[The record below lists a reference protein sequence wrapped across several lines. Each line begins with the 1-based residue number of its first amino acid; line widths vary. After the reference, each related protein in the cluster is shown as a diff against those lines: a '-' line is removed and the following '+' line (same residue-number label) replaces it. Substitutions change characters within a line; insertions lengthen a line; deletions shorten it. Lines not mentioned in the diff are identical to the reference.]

1 MQQRQSK
8 LRLKERF
15 GQMTGYMKSNK
26 PFSYTLALLLV
37 SLFFLGVKTY
47 QNVYNVLMNDDVINE
62 DAIKIEFHDK
72 NLEREVRNLLERPKD
87 DIYDVDVEK
96 ISILT
101 IQNVPVKD
109 IQDLK
114 YFKGLSKLTI
124 SSAKITDVSALKDIP
139 YLKELD
145 LSSNQIADVTPLG
158 QIKTLQRLTL
168 AGNYIRDMSPL
179 YSLKNLTELNL
190 SGNSIIG
197 VTSDI
202 TKLTNLKS
210 LNLSRNRITDN
221 SVFSGMPQ
229 LNILNLT
236 SNRIMVAKPLTGMDQ
251 LYEYSLES
259 NSLTT
264 IGDLGD
270 LPVLEKLSVASNCL
284 TDINF
289 ASKYPWLL
297 ELTISLNNISSLEPL
312 KNNTELQ
319 VLKMQYTDIK
329 DVSILEKLPQFNSIF
344 LDPEFDRSKIR
355 FLQGRFR
362 NGDLLTKQYLLNE
375 KYGFEETDE

>member
-1 MQQRQSK
+1 MQQKQSK

-15 GQMTGYMKSNK
+15 RQMTGYMKSNK

-37 SLFFLGVKTY
+37 SLFFLGVNTY

-62 DAIKIEFHDK
+62 DAVKIEFHDK

-158 QIKTLQRLTL
+158 QINTLQRLTL

-221 SVFSGMPQ
+221 SFFSG
-229 LNILNLT
+229 
-236 SNRIMVAKPLTGMDQ
+236 
-251 LYEYSLES
+251 
-259 NSLTT
+259 
-264 IGDLGD
+264 
-270 LPVLEKLSVASNCL
+270 
-284 TDINF
+284 
-289 ASKYPWLL
+289 
-297 ELTISLNNISSLEPL
+297 
-312 KNNTELQ
+312 
-319 VLKMQYTDIK
+319 
-329 DVSILEKLPQFNSIF
+329 
-344 LDPEFDRSKIR
+344 
-355 FLQGRFR
+355 
-362 NGDLLTKQYLLNE
+362 
-375 KYGFEETDE
+375 

>member
-1 MQQRQSK
+1 MQQKQSK
-8 LRLKERF
+8 LRLRERVK
-15 GQMTGYMKSNK
+15 QMSGYMKSNK

-37 SLFFLGVKTY
+37 SLFFLGINTY
-47 QNVYNVLMNDDVINE
+47 NNVYNVLMNDDVINE
-62 DAIKIEFHDK
+62 DAVKIEFHDK

-87 DIYDVDVEK
+87 DVYDVDVEK

-101 IQNVPVKD
+101 IQNVPIKD

-114 YFKGLSKLTI
+114 YFKGLSRLSIT
-124 SSAKITDVSALKDIP
+124 SAKITDVSALQDIP

-145 LSSNQIADVTPLG
+145 LSNNQIADVTPIG
-158 QIKTLQRLTL
+158 KIQTLQRLTL
-168 AGNYIRDMSPL
+168 SGNYIRSMSPL
-179 YSLKNLTELNL
+179 YTLKNLTELNL

-197 VTSDI
+197 VTTDI

-210 LNLSRNRITDN
+210 LNLSRNRIIDN
-221 SVFSGMPQ
+221 SVFSGMSQ

-236 SNRIMVAKPLTGMDQ
+236 SNRISVAKPITGMSE
-251 LYEYSLES
+251 LYEYSLEG
-259 NSLTT
+259 NSLAT

-284 TDINF
+284 TEINF
-289 ASKYPWLL
+289 ASKFPWLL
-297 ELTISLNNISSLEPL
+297 ELSISLNNISSLEPL

-329 DVSILEKLPQFNSIF
+329 DVSLLEKLPNFNSIF
-344 LDPEFDRSKIR
+344 LDPEFDRSKVR

-362 NGDLLTKQYLLNE
+362 NGDLITKQYLLNK
-375 KYGFEETDE
+375 KYGFKETNE